1 MFKIVDYSDYD
12 AGVKDIVADTM
23 EDLNEVPCSMGST
36 ALVIENM
43 KYYILD
49 GYDEWREIG

>member
-12 AGVKDIVADTM
+12 AGVRDIVADTM
-23 EDLNEVPCSMGST
+23 EDLKNTGCSMGST

-43 KYYILD
+43 KYYVLD
-49 GYDEWREIG
+49 GQGEWRVIG

>member
-23 EDLNEVPCSMGST
+23 EDLNKVHCSMGSV

-43 KYYILD
+43 KYYVLD
-49 GYDEWREIG
+49 GQGKWREIG